1 VLRIVVR
8 DCAPVRS
15 SWQRIQATSVPIILH
30 RKDDVAGA
38 QSASFRAYSERL
50 ASMRSDN
57 VAARSV
63 TKNAGRDVGLRI
75 DINIHCSVID
85 IIPGLTIALDNE
97 NTRLLGL

>member
-1 VLRIVVR
+1 
-8 DCAPVRS
+8 
-15 SWQRIQATSVPIILH
+15 
-30 RKDDVAGA
+30 
-38 QSASFRAYSERL
+38 
-50 ASMRSDN
+50 MRSDN

-63 TKNAGRDVGLRI
+63 TKNAGRGVGLRI

>member
-1 VLRIVVR
+1 MVTNTSNFSADNFAPKGRRRRRSVGVLPCV
-8 DCAPVRS
+8 
-15 SWQRIQATSVPIILH
+15 
-30 RKDDVAGA
+30 
-38 QSASFRAYSERL
+38 L

-57 VAARSV
+57 VAARSA